1 VRCAGTRPQR
11 TKHGDLRQPQNSPP
25 GWWEQGWE
33 GAQIVKM
40 LVFPAFEL
48 HFCTASWAAH
58 RVMGSSPQVCGRD
71 SGPTTQA
78 ANGPCA
84 AAGPGYAGRSSA
96 RKMPVMVPVRRD
108 RSIRTR
114 RDRRCIHAARATT
127 RAKQIRGNRRRS
139 RPMPLPGSTAMWS
152 VIAEHA
158 MPSSCAGWIDTA
170 FDATVRSLGGP
181 DADRRSR
188 PSGHPP
194 RPDPACRALQPTWLI
209 SSPNAR

>member
-71 SGPTTQA
+71 SGPTIPGRQRSVRSRR
-78 ANGPCA
+78 
-84 AAGPGYAGRSSA
+84 AGLRGASSA
-96 RKMPVMVPVRRD
+96 RKMPVMAAVRRD

-152 VIAEHA
+152 VIAGHA

-181 DADRRSR
+181 DADRKVAPQR
-188 PSGHPP
+188 PS
-194 RPDPACRALQPTWLI
+194 TET
-209 SSPNAR
+209 